1 MSEKPNIDTLIE
13 GLQEVRK
20 DAQLEDILQSA
31 LSAPLPTEQRLQQIE
46 SALETFKSLG
56 LFGSGDQRD
65 IHMLR
70 SLGRAYEQLSHL
82 DKAFETY
89 NTALELSER

>member
-31 LSAPLPTEQRLQQIE
+31 LSALLPTEQRLQQIV
-46 SALETFKSLG
+46 SALVSGSL
-56 LFGSGDQRD
+56 R
-65 IHMLR
+65 R
-70 SLGRAYEQLSHL
+70 R
-82 DKAFETY
+82 
-89 NTALELSER
+89 